1 MNSATSLWPSP
12 RAADRGCDV
21 VTDPHQPDSR
31 HPSAVTP
38 ASLPGK
44 QDAEGWRTLHPLTPI
59 LRGGLFI
66 IVILG
71 ILIANLRD
79 QVLNFFFGR
88 FGFGS
93 DIEFGNGEIPEE
105 AFESN
110 EVPPDWELNFEE
122 TGIVPAGW
130 EWIVFLGAA
139 VLVLAIIGFA
149 LWLDWRMKTFRVTD
163 EAVEARSGVLFR
175 KHRRA
180 PLDRV
185 QGVNLQRPLLARI
198 TGLTMLEI
206 ATAGSDGKVQLTYLA
221 HADAKEI
228 RAIILRG
235 VARKR
240 GRDVVQPL
248 PGPVTSAEPLPEGEP
263 APSTPGAAASQE
275 LSRRLDEFAD
285 LDLDPQGADGP
296 SAVVIPVPRLIG
308 STLLSWETLIP
319 LVMFVAVLFFGFTGT
334 SWAFF
339 TIIPLLVVAVGT
351 WFSSFTKGMNFHI
364 SHSDQGVRVASG
376 LLSTVTDTIPE
387 SRIHAVEVRQP
398 IFWRP
403 MGWWQ
408 IRITTAGLKLTE
420 AGQSGAKN
428 IMLPVGKLDDVR
440 RVLDL
445 IVPDHGLD
453 GAEFTDALIGT
464 AGPYLRS
471 PNRATP
477 VLLWG
482 RRRNGLRL
490 LTSHDTATP
499 ALVMRKGWLTR
510 KLLIVPLE
518 RFQSI
523 ELTRG
528 PMHLPLRLAALQ
540 CHTVLGPVTL
550 KISGLDLD
558 DAREAFD
565 TVQGAVLTEQ
575 LSRSAS

>member
-1 MNSATSLWPSP
+1 M
-12 RAADRGCDV
+12 
-21 VTDPHQPDSR
+21 TDPHQSAP
-31 HPSAVTP
+31 HEPPAVTP

-79 QVLNFFFGR
+79 QVLNFFFGS

-93 DIEFGNGEIPEE
+93 EIGFGNGEIPEE

-110 EVPPDWELNFEE
+110 EVPPDWELNFED
-122 TGIVPAGW
+122 TGVIPAGW

-163 EAVEARSGVLFR
+163 EAVEARSGVLIR

-185 QGVNLQRPLLARI
+185 QGINLQRPLLARI
-198 TGLTMLEI
+198 TGLTMLEV

-221 HADAKEI
+221 HAEAKEI
-228 RAIILRG
+228 RAIIMRG

-240 GRDVVQPL
+240 GQETAQPVAGSTT
-248 PGPVTSAEPLPEGEP
+248 PAELSPEGEP
-263 APSTPGAAASQE
+263 VPSGLAPSTAGTAASQE
-275 LSRRLDEFAD
+275 LSRRLDEFVD
-285 LDLDPQGADGP
+285 MDLDPQGADGP

-308 STLLSWETLIP
+308 STLLSWETLTP
-319 LVMFVAVLFFGFTGT
+319 LVIFIAVLFFGFTGT

-351 WFSSFTKGMNFHI
+351 WFGSFTKGMNFHI
-364 SHSDQGVRVASG
+364 SHSSQGVRVASG

-420 AGQSGAKN
+420 AGQSGSKN
-428 IMLPVGKLDDVR
+428 IMLPVGKIDDVR

-445 IVPDHGLD
+445 IVPAHGLD
-453 GAEFTDALIGT
+453 GTEFTDALIGT

-499 ALVMRKGWLTR
+499 ALLMRKGWLTR

-518 RFQSI
+518 RFQSL

-540 CHTVLGPVTL
+540 CHTVLGPVTP
-550 KISGLDLD
+550 KISGLDIE
-558 DAREAFD
+558 DARDAFD
-565 TVQGAVLTEQ
+565 TVQGAVLAEQ
-575 LSRSAS
+575 LERSAS